1 MQQSVSVSASSE
13 VRRGR
18 WWPQGWWK
26 IMDIRIGIVP
36 IPIYVILFALL
47 VGFTYTGDI
56 KGEISIMIAVL
67 VIGGF
72 TCAEIGKRLPVLRN
86 IGAGAIFATFV
97 PSALAY
103 YKVLPPQ
110 IEKSVIEFTKY
121 TNFLYLFIAC
131 IIVGSILGMDRK
143 VLVQGF
149 LKIFVPLAVGSIA
162 AGIVG
167 TLVGTLLGMGTFH
180 TFFFVVIPIMAGGV
194 GEGPLPLSVGYSEIL
209 GEPQGD
215 MFAHVL
221 PPVMLG
227 SLTAIVL
234 AGTLNYVGKRYPNL
248 TGEGHLQPGEHD
260 AMDTAKQDTEDETGA
275 PIDVAPS

>member
-47 VGFTYTGDI
+47 AAFTYTGDI
-56 KGEISIMIAVL
+56 KGEISTMIAVL

-86 IGAGAIFATFV
+86 IGAGAIFATFI

-103 YKVLPPQ
+103 YKLLPPPL
-110 IEKSVIEFTKY
+110 EEAVGEFPNY
-121 TNFLYLFIAC
+121 PNLRDLVIAC
-131 IIVGSILGMDRK
+131 IIVGGILGMDRQ
-143 VLVQGF
+143 VLVKGF
-149 LKIFVPLAVGSIA
+149 LKIFVPLAAGSIA
-162 AGIVG
+162 AGLVG
-167 TLVGTLLGMGTFH
+167 TVVGTLLGLGAYH

-194 GEGPLPLSVGYSEIL
+194 GE
-209 GEPQGD
+209 
-215 MFAHVL
+215 
-221 PPVMLG
+221 
-227 SLTAIVL
+227 
-234 AGTLNYVGKRYPNL
+234 
-248 TGEGHLQPGEHD
+248 
-260 AMDTAKQDTEDETGA
+260 
-275 PIDVAPS
+275 